1 MAKVLLTS
9 NIKEGYKKVTK
20 TLRELRSC
28 YKNHHTQ
35 KYIMENEIPMHKQE
49 KIWDLV
55 PSHNSG
61 SFLFSDRCAFQ
72 RTTFIVLGQRLLN
85 SSTTEFRA
93 IYWV

>member
-49 KIWDLV
+49 KI
-55 PSHNSG
+55 
-61 SFLFSDRCAFQ
+61 
-72 RTTFIVLGQRLLN
+72 
-85 SSTTEFRA
+85 
-93 IYWV
+93 